1 MAASSAE
8 TRPAPAE
15 PSGTAGTAATPEP
28 RRPGRPRDPQ
38 AGRAILEATMAEIT
52 DHGFSG
58 LTIDGVA
65 ARAGVSK
72 ATIYRRWPGK
82 EALVLDAAAT
92 LVPAP
97 EAPDTGSIRGDL
109 IALWS
114 IAYLGGPRDYDTQIA
129 GLIAEATVNEDVR
142 ELLGQFSRRRRTAL
156 GEIVARAV
164 ARGEL
169 PEGTEVDVLAEL
181 IGGGLYYRSV
191 VGATTI
197 DAAAIE
203 RFVDVVLR
211 GLGARTA

>member
-1 MAASSAE
+1 MGATSTEARSAE
-8 TRPAPAE
+8 AHDHGAGTPAE
-15 PSGTAGTAATPEP
+15 VSEP

-72 ATIYRRWPGK
+72 ATIYRRWSGK

-114 IAYLGGPRDYDTQIA
+114 IAYLSGPRDYDTQIA

-142 ELLGQFSRRRRTAL
+142 ELLGMFSRRRRTAL
-156 GEIVARAV
+156 GEIVTRAV

-211 GLGARTA
+211 GLGAHPA